1 VRIAVGSFAHESA
14 ARYVR
19 NLRAR
24 PDVDVITA
32 DPGAPRD
39 DPARGAALALDLG
52 VAHQEGWDELF
63 ARRPDAV
70 VVTCETARHRD
81 LVERAAAAGA
91 HVLCEPPLATCET
104 DAQAIEAC
112 ARAGVGL
119 TIACPVRFSPA
130 FAAGRRAVAD
140 GTLGRLIT
148 VYGTHDS
155 VNPTR
160 ARAWTADPALSGGGV
175 IAANA
180 GHLTDLVDVLLDG
193 EPAAEVYA
201 QANSLL
207 DEATAVES
215 AALVTVRYP
224 SGIAATFG
232 CSWCRSTTHPA
243 RDEPTMTLAG
253 ERATLEF
260 NPCPRLLGGFDSTQA
275 RDRCETSGADLDA
288 AMLDEF
294 LAAVRTGRQADPN
307 GAAGLRTLRIIL
319 AAYRSLR
326 TGQPVPANV
335 PAAHPE
341 SGTCSCGPSCLCF
354 SAGQPSSAI

>member
-1 VRIAVGSFAHESA
+1 MRIAVGSFAHESA

-32 DPGAPRD
+32 DPGAPPD
-39 DPARGAALALDLG
+39 DPTRGAALALDLG

-63 ARRPDAV
+63 AQRPDAV
-70 VVTCETARHRD
+70 VATCETARHRD

-104 DAQAIEAC
+104 DAQAMIEAC

-119 TIACPVRFSPA
+119 TIACPARFSPA
-130 FAAGRRAVAD
+130 FAAVRRAVAD
-140 GTLGRLIT
+140 DTLGQLIT
-148 VYGTHDS
+148 VYGTYDS

-160 ARAWTADPALSGGGV
+160 ARAWTADPVLSGGGA

-193 EPAAEVYA
+193 EPAQEVYA

-224 SGIAATFG
+224 SGIVATFG
-232 CSWCRSTTHPA
+232 CSWCRPVAHPA
-243 RDEPTMTLAG
+243 WDGPTMTLAG

-260 NPCPRLLGGFDSTQA
+260 DPCPRLLGGFDSTQA
-275 RDRCETSGADLDA
+275 RDRWETSGADLDA
-288 AMLDEF
+288 AMIDEF

-326 TGQPVPANV
+326 TGQPVIRK
-335 PAAHPE
+335 E
-341 SGTCSCGPSCLCF
+341 CYK
-354 SAGQPSSAI
+354 